1 MNRRL
6 YFVLPNLD
14 SAKGMLDELLLA
26 RVEANRIH
34 FLAKPGTQM
43 GDLPEAAVSERT
55 DLIEGW
61 EIGTGL
67 GALAGLAAGL
77 VSIAVPTWWYTK
89 PIPVLA
95 TMVICT
101 LVGLLAGG
109 LWTAIVAVAT
119 NVPNTQLKKFE
130 RKIAQ
135 GQVLMIVTAPFQ
147 RVQEICEIVAKKYPE
162 ISCDGVWPMK
172 HILFP

>member
-6 YFVLPNLD
+6 YFMLPNVD
-14 SAKGMLDELLLA
+14 SAHVMMNELLLA
-26 RVEANRIH
+26 RVTANRVH
-34 FLAKPGTQM
+34 FLAKADTPM

-77 VSIAVPTWWYTK
+77 VAIAIPTWWYTK
-89 PIPVLA
+89 PIPTLAMVL
-95 TMVICT
+95 ICT

-109 LWTAIVAVAT
+109 VWTAIVAT
-119 NVPNTQLKKFE
+119 NLPNKQLSRFE
-130 RKIAQ
+130 SRIAK
-135 GQVLMIVTAPFQ
+135 GQVLMIVISPFQ
-147 RVQEICEIVAKKYPE
+147 RVQEIRDLVTNKHPE
-162 ISCDGVWPMK
+162 VSFDGVWPTE
-172 HILFP
+172 HVLFP